1 MQSRDTVR
9 ACMARFFGARHLRQA
24 RPRFAGRFAVGV
36 RFVYMLLARVARDP
50 GFGVTSAPFDLDAL
64 PRVAGTAGES
74 RVRQAYSAN
83 ARYGAYDRHSPG
95 CWVQ

>member
-1 MQSRDTVR
+1 
-9 ACMARFFGARHLRQA
+9 
-24 RPRFAGRFAVGV
+24 
-36 RFVYMLLARVARDP
+36 MLLHKVARDP

-83 ARYGAYDRHSPG
+83 ARYGAYDPVTG
-95 CWVQ
+95 YAVQLDGRAHIDLVCGRAGLQISLAEAEA